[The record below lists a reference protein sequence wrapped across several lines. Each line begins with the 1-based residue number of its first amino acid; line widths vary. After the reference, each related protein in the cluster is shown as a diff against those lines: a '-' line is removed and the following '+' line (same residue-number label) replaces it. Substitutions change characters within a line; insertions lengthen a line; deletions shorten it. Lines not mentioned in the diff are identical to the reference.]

1 MKSTIGQINEPGP
14 LFWEQE
20 WKYNGDLITAIHGC
34 DESTKEFIASAP
46 AGYVMISTRTAIP
59 YTNRFEYDRVPRMV
73 SPDAEITA

>member
-14 LFWEQE
+14 LFWEHE
-20 WKYNGDLITAIHGC
+20 WKYNGNLITAIHGL

-46 AGYVMISTRTAIP
+46 DGYVMISTRTAIP
-59 YTNRFEYDRVPRMV
+59 YTNRFECDCVQHMV